1 MAHCRLRTGKRIP
14 SRAGIL
20 GRTVMCSRRLRL
32 SWYRSSAVKR
42 CPIETPLNLYRL
54 DSEHWVNG
62 CCEVVCSGVVET
74 TGRAVMA
81 GEGGEPQNHAGDAC
95 ELAGWSD
102 SGRASR
108 PIEKRLLVGMVD

>member
-1 MAHCRLRTGKRIP
+1 
-14 SRAGIL
+14 
-20 GRTVMCSRRLRL
+20 
-32 SWYRSSAVKR
+32 
-42 CPIETPLNLYRL
+42 
-54 DSEHWVNG
+54 
-62 CCEVVCSGVVET
+62 
-74 TGRAVMA
+74 MA